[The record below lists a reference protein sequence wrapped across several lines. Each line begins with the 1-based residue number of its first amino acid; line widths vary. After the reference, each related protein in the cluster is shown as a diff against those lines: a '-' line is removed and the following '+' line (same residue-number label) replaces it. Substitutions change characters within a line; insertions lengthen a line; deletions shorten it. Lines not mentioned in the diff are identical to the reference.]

1 MFDTDYHVKTVIDQ
15 TTIYSTEK
23 KMVKKLELIQDCE
36 PKLISFFVL
45 PNSPLG
51 LFIYLDWGRSRLNER
66 QFLINRLKFELK
78 IEEK

>member
-1 MFDTDYHVKTVIDQ
+1 VIDQ

-51 LFIYLDWGRSRLNER
+51 LFSISMVWLLLC
-66 QFLINRLKFELK
+66 FK
-78 IEEK
+78 